1 MSLQAGSFPKT
12 RRLLTKTDFD
22 RTFDQGSKVVSRL
35 FVVIAAKSP
44 ETDSAATSSVESTD
58 HAKARSSD
66 RVGLVVSRKVG
77 NSVVRNRVKR
87 LLRESFRKSE
97 GRGLDVV
104 VIARPAAASAS
115 FEEVET
121 DLGLAISKLRGRHFP
136 GKET

>member
-22 RTFDQGSKVVSRL
+22 RTFDQGSKVVTKL
-35 FVVIAAKSP
+35 FVVIAAKTP
-44 ETDSAATSSVESTD
+44 ATDSAAASAEKPDQTF
-58 HAKARSSD
+58 ARSQD
-66 RVGLVVSRKVG
+66 RIGLVVSRKVG

-104 VIARPAAASAS
+104 VIARPAAAEAS
-115 FEEVET
+115 FEEVDE

>member
-1 MSLQAGSFPKT
+1 M
-12 RRLLTKTDFD
+12 
-22 RTFDQGSKVVSRL
+22 
-35 FVVIAAKSP
+35 IAAKTPVS
-44 ETDSAATSSVESTD
+44 DSASTSSDENPD
-58 HAKARSSD
+58 HTKARSPD
-66 RVGLVVSRKVG
+66 RIGLVVSRKVG

-115 FEEVET
+115 FGEVET